1 MSPARVHS
9 FWSAAL
15 RTYLGHTEDAVRAAS
30 RSYEGERATLSDAE
44 PDFFTAPIVQLD
56 HQTDGSI
63 PVQVARLGRH

>member
-44 PDFFTAPIVQLD
+44 PDFFTAPIVRLD
-56 HQTDGSI
+56 QQTEGSI
-63 PVQVARLGRH
+63 TVQVARLGRH

>member
-15 RTYLGHTEDAVRAAS
+15 GTYPRHTEDVVRAAS
-30 RSYEGERATLSDAE
+30 RLYEGERATLSDAE
-44 PDFFTAPIVQLD
+44 PDFFTAPIVRLD

>member
-15 RTYLGHTEDAVRAAS
+15 GTYPRHTEDVVRAAS

-44 PDFFTAPIVQLD
+44 PDFFAAPIFRLD
-56 HQTDGSI
+56 
-63 PVQVARLGRH
+63 